1 MADILIVDDEP
12 GIRSLLSEILADEGH
27 RARQA
32 ENAAEAKREV
42 AKKTPD
48 LVLLDIWMPEQ
59 DGISLLREWAAEGPL
74 PMPVVMMSGHGTID
88 TAVEATKI
96 GAASFLEKPI
106 SMQKLLETV
115 KSALAH
121 SAYRKVLPKSLA
133 NFGHLTFFKDMK
145 QRLEQAAKFSPAMCL
160 PGGTALLAE
169 LCACTLHSAKLPF
182 CVLADCDEPM
192 RQEQLQKL
200 AGGVVF
206 AGDLAQLGKL
216 AQMNLAFL
224 LPASA
229 PLRIRI
235 IAASSVPLARL
246 RERGWP
252 PEVTKALGKNL
263 LSVPDLSRYR
273 RDWPNLAKLLLEL
286 LAEKG
291 EAPPR
296 HFAEGAAQAFA
307 GRNVL
312 AGQSVSWDTFQ
323 NIVRSVALASLT
335 EEISEEDLRAALPES
350 RDETALADLFNL
362 TIKEARE
369 QFERCY
375 FDHLL
380 AQENGNMTR
389 VSERSGI
396 ERTHLYRKLKQ
407 LNIERTDTP

>member
-12 GIRSLLSEILADEGH
+12 GIRGLLSEILGDEGH

-32 ENAAEAKREV
+32 ENAAEAKRMV
-42 AKKTPD
+42 AERAPD

-59 DGISLLREWAAEGPL
+59 DGVSLLREWAAQGPL

-96 GAASFLEKPI
+96 GAAAFLEKPI

-115 KSALAH
+115 KGALAH
-121 SAYRKVLPKSLA
+121 SAYRKTLPKSLSTF
-133 NFGHLTFFKDMK
+133 NHLTFFKDMK

-169 LCACTLHSAKLPF
+169 LCAYTLHSARTPF
-182 CVLADCDEPM
+182 CVLADCAEPL

-200 AGGVVF
+200 SGGVVF

-224 LPASA
+224 LQAASQH
-229 PLRIRI
+229 RIRI

-246 RERGWP
+246 REKGWP
-252 PEVTKALGKNL
+252 PEVTEALSKNL
-263 LSVPDLSRYR
+263 LSIPDLTRYR
-273 RDWPNLAKLLLEL
+273 KDWPALAKLLLDL
-286 LAEKG
+286 LAERG
-291 EAPPR
+291 EAPVR
-296 HFAEGAAQAFA
+296 RFAEGATTVFA
-307 GRNVL
+307 GRNLL
-312 AGQSVSWDTFQ
+312 AGQSMSWDAFQ
-323 NIVRSVALASLT
+323 NLIRGMALAALT
-335 EEISEEDLRAALPES
+335 EEISEDDVRAALPETQ
-350 RDETALADLFNL
+350 DDKALTDLFNL
-362 TIKEARE
+362 PIKEARE

-407 LNIERTDTP
+407 LSIERVDAP